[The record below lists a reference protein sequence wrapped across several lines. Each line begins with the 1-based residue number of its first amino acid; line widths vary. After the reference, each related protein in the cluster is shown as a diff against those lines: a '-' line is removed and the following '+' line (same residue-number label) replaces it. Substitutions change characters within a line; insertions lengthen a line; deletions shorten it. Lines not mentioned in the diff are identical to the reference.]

1 MEREGDTYRT
11 VAKPSDAVVFK
22 DRKSKFIG
30 YAFPLHDENRV
41 RDIISDLREKHPTA
55 SHACYAW
62 QMGMQPGV
70 FRVNDDGEPTNSAGM
85 PILGQI
91 QAFELTDI
99 LVVILRIYGGTKLG
113 VGGLIQ
119 AYRTAAALAL
129 DNAYIVIRTLEQQL
143 QLTFPYSEMDKVLR
157 VIRRQK
163 LHIVTRELVLDC
175 TLIISVRKGI
185 LERVIGIFRGMKDI
199 TLREL

>member
-41 RDIISDLREKHPTA
+41 LDIISDLRQRHPTA
-55 SHACYAW
+55 THACYAW
-62 QMGMQPGV
+62 QKGMQPGV
-70 FRVNDDGEPTNSAGM
+70 FRVNDDGEPMNSAGM

-99 LVVILRIYGGTKLG
+99 LVVVLRIYGGTKLG

-129 DNAYIVIRTLEQQL
+129 DNAHIVIRTLEQQL

-163 LHIVTRELVLDC
+163 LHIVNRELVLDC

-185 LERVIGIFRGMKDI
+185 LDRVIGIFRGMKDI